1 MATFILVHGASLG
14 GWVWKKVTTRLRD
27 AGHDVFAPTLTG
39 LGDRAHLG
47 HKGINLDSHIADIL
61 GVIETEE
68 LQNFILV
75 GHSYGGRVITGV
87 AEKSAGRIAALV
99 YLDAFLPKSGDS
111 SFSHMDETQA
121 KKVRKIV
128 EEKGDGWRF
137 PGRTAS
143 VFGIRDAS
151 DAAWLD
157 RRSIGQ
163 PIGCMEQP
171 IIHSGAWQQVKN
183 LTYIHCTEND
193 PSPFGAI
200 AARLSSNPS
209 WACHTLACGHIAMI
223 DMPQELTEILRG
235 VAD

>member
-1 MATFILVHGASLG
+1 MTTFVLVHGASLG
-14 GWVWKKVTTRLRD
+14 GWVWNKISTRLR
-27 AGHDVFAPTLTG
+27 AARHDVFSPTLTG

-47 HKGINLDSHIADIL
+47 HAGVNLDTHISDIL

-68 LQNFILV
+68 LEDFILV

-87 AEKSAGRIAALV
+87 TEHVASRIKALV
-99 YLDAFLPKSGDS
+99 YLDAFLPESGES
-111 SFSHMDETQA
+111 SFSHMDEDRA
-121 KKVRKIV
+121 KAVRKLV

-137 PGRTAS
+137 PGRTAK

-157 RRSIGQ
+157 RQSVGQ

-171 IIHSGAWQQVKN
+171 IIHNSAWKN
-183 LTYIHCTEND
+183 VDSLSYIHCLENQ

-200 AARLSSNPS
+200 SERLGHDPN
-209 WACHTLACGHIAMI
+209 WACHTLDCGHIAML
-223 DMPQELTEILRG
+223 DMPAELTDILLG
-235 VAD
+235 LAE